1 MNAPSPHDMMKN
13 ADKLSGGQAVD
24 GLSIPDLVSKAGGRK
39 VAVIGAGITG
49 VTVAYALA
57 KRGLQVTVFDRQR
70 YPAMETSFANGGQ
83 LSASNAE
90 VWNHPSN
97 ILKGIKWMF
106 DANAPLLFNMKPSWH
121 KYSWIAEFML
131 AMRNYEANTIRSAE
145 ISKMAR
151 DNLFAW
157 AAEEGIEFD
166 HGERGIVHIYRSE
179 KATAHARKVNTL
191 LDQAGLDRREIS
203 PVEAKELEPNLTG
216 DFKGAFYTPSDS
228 SGDIHNF
235 TVGLAKAAA
244 AKGVHF
250 EQDVEV
256 RQLSAA
262 NGISVLYAR
271 NGAENVEMFDQIVV
285 AAGVGSRALG
295 AQLGDRVNVYPV
307 KGYSI
312 TVQLKGE
319 AEQAAAPWM
328 SFVDDDAK
336 IVTSRL
342 GADRFRVA
350 GTAEFNG
357 FNRDIRADRI
367 RPLVEWC
374 QTLFPNMPTEHVV
387 PWAGLRPMMP
397 DMMPRLKP
405 GKAQGVHYH
414 CGHGHL
420 GWTMSAG
427 TAELIAENVA
437 QEVLS

>member
-1 MNAPSPHDMMKN
+1 MNAPTTHQSLDD
-13 ADKLSGGQAVD
+13 AAQAAN
-24 GLSIPDLVSKAGGRK
+24 GLSIPGLVRKTGSRK

-49 VTVAYALA
+49 VTAAYALA

-83 LSASNAE
+83 ISASNAE

-97 ILKGIKWMF
+97 MIKGIKWMF

-121 KYSWIAEFML
+121 KYSWVAEFML
-131 AMRNYEANTIRSAE
+131 AMRNYEANTIHTAE
-145 ISKMAR
+145 ISMMAR
-151 DNLFAW
+151 KNLFAW
-157 AAEEGIEFD
+157 AADEGIDFD
-166 HGERGIVHIYRSE
+166 HEERGIVHIYRSE
-179 KATAHARKVNTL
+179 KATAHARKVNAL
-191 LDQAGLDRREIS
+191 LDRAGLDRREIS
-203 PVEAKELEPNLTG
+203 PTETMQLEPNLTG

-228 SGDIHNF
+228 SGDVHKF

-244 AKGVHF
+244 AKGVRF

-256 RQLSAA
+256 RQVSAKA
-262 NGISVLYAR
+262 GISVRYAR
-271 NGAENVEMFDQIVV
+271 EDVETIETFDQIVV

-312 TVQLKGE
+312 TVQLNDE
-319 AEQAAAPWM
+319 AAQAAAP
-328 SFVDDDAK
+328 SICFVDDDAK

-374 QTLFPNMPTEHVV
+374 QSLFPNMPTEHVV

-397 DMMPRLKP
+397 DMMPRMKP
-405 GKAQGVHYH
+405 GKAPGVHYH

>member
-1 MNAPSPHDMMKN
+1 MNAPTTPQSLDD
-13 ADKLSGGQAVD
+13 AAQAVD
-24 GLSIPDLVSKAGGRK
+24 GLSLPGLVKKTSSRK

-57 KRGLQVTVFDRQR
+57 KRGLEVTVFDRQR

-90 VWNHPSN
+90 VWNHPAN
-97 ILKGIKWMF
+97 MLKGIKWMF
-106 DANAPLLFNMKPSWH
+106 DANAPLLFNMTPSWH

-131 AMRNYEANTIRSAE
+131 AMRNYEANTVRSAE
-145 ISKMAR
+145 IGIMAR
-151 DNLFAW
+151 ENLFAW
-157 AAEEGIEFD
+157 AADEGIDFNLQKN
-166 HGERGIVHIYRSE
+166 GIVHVYRSE
-179 KATAHARKVNTL
+179 KATAHARKVNAL
-191 LDQAGLDRREIS
+191 LDRAGLDRREIS
-203 PVEAKELEPNLTG
+203 PAEAMELEPNLTG
-216 DFKGAFYTPSDS
+216 DFNGAFYTPSDS
-228 SGDIHNF
+228 TGDIHKF
-235 TVGLAKAAA
+235 TVGLAKAAT
-244 AKGVHF
+244 AKGVRF

-256 RQLSAA
+256 CQVSA
-262 NGISVLYAR
+262 NRGIAVRYEKA
-271 NGAENVEMFDQIVV
+271 GAETTEAFDQIVV

-295 AQLGDRVNVYPV
+295 AQLGDRINVYPV

-312 TVQLKGE
+312 TVQLDG
-319 AEQAAAPWM
+319 AIAQAAAPWM
-328 SFVDDDAK
+328 NFVDDDAK

-367 RPLVEWC
+367 APLVKWC
-374 QTLFPNMPTEHVV
+374 QSLFPDMPTEHVV

-397 DMMPRLKP
+397 DMMPRMKP
-405 GKAQGVHYH
+405 GKAPGVHYH

-437 QEVLS
+437 QEVLA

>member
-1 MNAPSPHDMMKN
+1 MNAPTSPHSLHE
-13 ADKLSGGQAVD
+13 ATRTVD
-24 GLSIPDLVSKAGGRK
+24 RLALPGVIPKTSGRK

-57 KRGLQVTVFDRQR
+57 KRGLDVTVFDRQR

-121 KYSWIAEFML
+121 KYSWIAEFMA
-131 AMRNYEANTIRSAE
+131 AMRHYEANTVRSAE
-145 ISKMAR
+145 ISLMAR
-151 DNLFAW
+151 SNLFAW
-157 AAEEGIEFD
+157 AANEGIDFNHEK
-166 HGERGIVHIYRSE
+166 RGIMHVYRTD
-179 KATAHARKVNTL
+179 KATAHARKVNAL
-191 LDQAGLDRREIS
+191 LDKAGLDRKEIS
-203 PVEAKELEPNLTG
+203 PSEALELEPNLTG
-216 DFKGAFYTPSDS
+216 NFKGAFYTPSDS
-228 SGDIHNF
+228 TGDIHKF

-244 AKGVHF
+244 AKGVRF
-250 EQDVEV
+250 EQDVYV
-256 RQLSAA
+256 RQVSARG
-262 NGISVLYAR
+262 GITVRYR
-271 NGAENVEMFDQIVV
+271 KGGEENTEAFDQIVV

-312 TVQLKGE
+312 TVQLNEG
-319 AEQAAAPWM
+319 AAQAAAPWM

-342 GADRFRVA
+342 GTDRFRVA

-374 QTLFPNMPTEHVV
+374 HTLFPQMPTEHVV

-405 GKAQGVHYH
+405 GKAPGVHYH

-427 TAELIAENVA
+427 TAELVAENVA
-437 QEVLS
+437 QEVMA

>member
-1 MNAPSPHDMMKN
+1 MNAPTDPKSFETSALAAGTLGVP
-13 ADKLSGGQAVD
+13 G
-24 GLSIPDLVSKAGGRK
+24 LVSKAGTRK

-49 VTVAYALA
+49 VTAAYALA
-57 KRGLQVTVFDRQR
+57 KRGLDVTVFDRHR
-70 YPAMETSFANGGQ
+70 YAAMETSFANGGQ

-97 ILKGIKWMF
+97 LLKGIKWMF

-131 AMRNYEANTIRSAE
+131 ATRSYEANTTRSAE
-145 ISKMAR
+145 IGILAR
-151 DNLFAW
+151 KNLFKW
-157 AAEEGIEFD
+157 AAEEGIDFNHE
-166 HGERGIVHIYRSE
+166 ERGILHIYRTE
-179 KATAHARKVNTL
+179 KATAHARKVNRL
-191 LDQAGLDRREIS
+191 LDRAGLDRREIS
-203 PVEAKELEPNLTG
+203 PAEAVDLEPTLTG
-216 DFKGAFYTPSDS
+216 KFKGAFYTPSNS
-228 SGDIHNF
+228 TGDIHKF
-235 TVGLAKAAA
+235 TIGLADAAA
-244 AKGVHF
+244 AKGVRF
-250 EQDVEV
+250 EYDVDV
-256 RQLSAA
+256 RQLATG
-262 NGISVLYAR
+262 NGIRVRYAKD
-271 NGAENVEMFDQIVV
+271 GSETTATFDQIVV
-285 AAGVGSRALG
+285 AAGVGSRAFA

-312 TVQLKGE
+312 TVQLPDE
-319 AEQAAAPWM
+319 AAQAAAPWM

-367 RPLVEWC
+367 KPLVDWC
-374 QTLFPNMPTEHVV
+374 ETLFPTMPTEHVV

-397 DMMPRLKP
+397 DMMPRLAP
-405 GKAQGVHYH
+405 GKAPGVHYH

-427 TAELIAENVA
+427 TAELVAENVA